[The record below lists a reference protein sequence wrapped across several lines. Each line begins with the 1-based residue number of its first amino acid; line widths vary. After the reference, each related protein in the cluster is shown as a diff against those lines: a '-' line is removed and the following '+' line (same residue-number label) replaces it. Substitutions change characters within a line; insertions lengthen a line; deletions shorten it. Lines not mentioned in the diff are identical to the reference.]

1 MLTVGDA
8 LGLAV
13 FSGAHCVAGAAGLGR
28 VVEWV
33 HNVGV
38 PDAANWLNG
47 GELVLTTYINMPQD
61 ADAQA
66 NYLNAMVDK
75 GVAALGIAVGRYIDR
90 IPQPLCDIAEARR
103 FPLITVPFQLLFVD
117 IARTINQAIAQRDLR
132 AALDIH
138 QRLTRLVMQEA
149 GLTELT
155 VTLATLVQQSVSIEN
170 DRFEAYANHNLAPV
184 DEARRYTQQQGRTDP
199 RLVAALESRGYL
211 PEIRRTLRPIM
222 LPKMPDVGLEME
234 RILAPIV
241 LNGEVYGYL
250 WIIADGSPLTE
261 LERMAV
267 ESGSTVAALM
277 LLREER
283 AQRAAVEERT
293 ELVTRLLS
301 PRAIEREDVYAD
313 RAARWGLNLRAP
325 YRVVVVNG
333 ARPPLNPLLARTE
346 RWLHAAALHGLA
358 GVSAD
363 QVVLLVED
371 SRGLMDAVQ
380 QWIDQIGPER
390 DEVRAA
396 ISSAG
401 RGVAWA
407 AHGLVDAQ
415 DALILGA
422 RLADASVVLTC
433 DDLSFP
439 LTLYRAGPAALDSN
453 PHVPALRRLR
463 AETGADLFHT
473 LHVYLEQGGSGVA
486 AADSLHIHR
495 STLNYRLGRI
505 AEVAGMDL
513 SDPRQRLALH
523 TAIVLMLLFDP
534 ATLPDA

>member
-61 ADAQA
+61 TDAQA

-313 RAARWGLNLRAP
+313 RAARWGLNLRA
-325 YRVVVVNG
+325 
-333 ARPPLNPLLARTE
+333 
-346 RWLHAAALHGLA
+346 
-358 GVSAD
+358 
-363 QVVLLVED
+363 
-371 SRGLMDAVQ
+371 
-380 QWIDQIGPER
+380 
-390 DEVRAA
+390 
-396 ISSAG
+396 
-401 RGVAWA
+401 
-407 AHGLVDAQ
+407 
-415 DALILGA
+415 
-422 RLADASVVLTC
+422 
-433 DDLSFP
+433 
-439 LTLYRAGPAALDSN
+439 
-453 PHVPALRRLR
+453 
-463 AETGADLFHT
+463 
-473 LHVYLEQGGSGVA
+473 
-486 AADSLHIHR
+486 
-495 STLNYRLGRI
+495 
-505 AEVAGMDL
+505 
-513 SDPRQRLALH
+513 
-523 TAIVLMLLFDP
+523 
-534 ATLPDA
+534 